1 MRHLDSESQGAT
13 NLYTTLKSMTPEPPE
28 GPAAGSSDESGR
40 QGCRVAARIMF
51 LFVLALTVITIV
63 EAVMR
68 AQG

>member
-13 NLYTTLKSMTPEPPE
+13 NLYTALKSMTREPLE
-28 GPAAGSSDESGR
+28 ARTDEAQAR
-40 QGCRVAARIMF
+40 GCRAAARIMF
-51 LFVLALTVITIV
+51 LFALALTVITIV